1 MSAPLIQLREVYLGF
16 GGYDI
21 FQNIDLILNER
32 ERSCLVG
39 RNGSGKSTLL
49 KLIAGAIVPDAGTV
63 AVQKGIKIS
72 LMEQDPDL
80 SVFSTLGDFATSHL
94 NSDQGYKV
102 EAISTGLKLN
112 LQQDVKLASGGE
124 IRRAALAKI
133 IAESPDLMLLDEPT
147 NHLDVESIKWLEIVL
162 KNLPCG
168 VVIISHDRAFLRSVS
183 KSTLWLDRGILRRNE
198 KSFADFEDWR
208 DKTWTEEDARSHKM
222 RRRIKEESIWAVEG
236 ISARRKRN
244 QGRLKALKQL
254 KLEYSLQEK
263 RQTTAKMSFQSGETS
278 GRKILEAQGISKN
291 IGGKQICSKFS
302 VSISRGERIA
312 MVGANGVGKT
322 TLLNIL
328 FKDLAPDEGTIK
340 RGTNW
345 IAASFEQ
352 NKGSLDM
359 DASLQENLAGDPDIA
374 LPGRSDQVL
383 VKGVP
388 RHVVGYLKEFLFDPS
403 ALRAPVRSLS
413 GGEKSRLILA
423 KLMAKTSNL
432 LLLDEPTNDLDI
444 ETLDLLQELLCE
456 FDGTI
461 LLISHDRDFVERV
474 ATRVLY
480 FEGNGKIIDFT
491 GGYESYLN
499 KFLDDKNSLESTV
512 KSRKS
517 KNAMNLQENKKSVG
531 LSFTEQHRLSEIP
544 EEIER
549 LELEIKKL
557 EEFLSID
564 DLYQSD
570 QKKFDKASSA
580 LVERKLKMDK
590 IMEEWLLLED
600 KQNYGQLS

>member
-1 MSAPLIQLREVYLGF
+1 MSAPLIQLREVCLGF

-80 SVFSTLGDFATSHL
+80 SFFSTLRDFATSRL
-94 NSDQGYKV
+94 NSNQGYKI

-112 LQQDVKLASGGE
+112 LQQEVKVASGGE

-133 IAESPDLMLLDEPT
+133 LAETPDLMLLDEPT
-147 NHLDVESIKWLEIVL
+147 NHLDVESIKWLETVL
-162 KNLPCG
+162 KNLTCG

-183 KSTLWLDRGILRRNE
+183 RTTLWLDRGILRRNE
-198 KSFADFEDWR
+198 KSFANFEDWR
-208 DKTWTEEDARSHKM
+208 DKTWAEEDARNHKM
-222 RRRIKEESIWAVEG
+222 RRRIKDESVWSVEG

-254 KLEYSLQEK
+254 KVKYDLQEK
-263 RQTTAKMSFQSGETS
+263 RQTTAKMSFQAGGTS

-291 IGGKQICSKFS
+291 IDGKQICSKFN

-328 FKDLAPDEGTIK
+328 FGDLAPDEGTIK
-340 RGTNW
+340 RGTNL
-345 IAASFEQ
+345 ITASFEQ

-374 LPGRSDQVL
+374 LPGMSDQIL

-403 ALRAPVRSLS
+403 TLRAPVRSLS

-461 LLISHDRDFVERV
+461 LLISHDRDFVKRV
-474 ATRVLY
+474 ATRVLF

-499 KFLDDKNSLESTV
+499 KFLDDKNSLDVTV
-512 KSRKS
+512 KSRKP
-517 KNAMNLQENKKSVG
+517 KNAMNLQENKKSAG
-531 LSFTEQHRLSEIP
+531 LSFTQQHRLLEIP
-544 EEIER
+544 GEVER
-549 LELEIKKL
+549 LELEVKKL

-564 DLYQSD
+564 GLYQSD
-570 QKKFDKASSA
+570 RKKFDKASSA